1 MEEKMKK
8 FIELVK
14 KLKDLGDDIVENHE
28 DELFD
33 GVFDEIDVMS
43 GHCSCCLK
51 ILEEEGVMA

>member
-8 FIELVK
+8 FVELVK
-14 KLKDLGDDIVENHE
+14 ELKNLSDDIIENHE

-43 GHCSCCLK
+43 THCSCCLN
-51 ILEEEGVMA
+51 ILKEEGVMV

>member
-8 FIELVK
+8 FVELVK
-14 KLKDLGDDIVENHE
+14 ELKDLGDDIIENHE

-43 GHCSCCLK
+43 THCSCCLS
-51 ILEEEGVMA
+51 ILREEGVI